1 MEGARAESPP
11 GSGATALVRLR
22 RVGKRYGE
30 RTVLRGIDVEVLSGS
45 ILLVV
50 GRNGAGKSTLLR
62 IMAGLAR
69 PEPGEVE
76 HLVDAGRTAFLG
88 HRPFLYARLSADE
101 NLAFWGR
108 MHGRSLD
115 RKARLGLLSR
125 VGLADFADEPA
136 GVFSRGMTQRLDLA
150 RVFSQS
156 PRLFFLDEPASGL
169 DAASAAL
176 LRREMGQARDAGA
189 GVVMVSHDVAGDLPL
204 ADRVLHLQAARAVFC
219 GRAADFDPGTL
230 TGGGTC

>member
-1 MEGARAESPP
+1 MGDGAAR
-11 GSGATALVRLR
+11 TAADHGPCVLLRLR
-22 RVGKRYGE
+22 KVAKRYGE
-30 RTVLRGIDVEVLSGS
+30 RVVLRGIDVEVLSGS

-76 HLVDAGRTAFLG
+76 HLVDPGRTAFLG
-88 HRPFLYARLSADE
+88 HRPFLYPKLSADE

-108 MHGRSLD
+108 MHGRNLD
-115 RKARLGLLSR
+115 RTARLELLTR
-125 VGLADFADEPA
+125 VGLADFAHEPA

-150 RVFSQS
+150 RVFAQS

-176 LRREMGQARDAGA
+176 LRREMRQARDAGA
-189 GVVMVSHDVAGDLPL
+189 GAVMVSHDVAGDLPL
-204 ADRVLHLQAARAVFC
+204 ADRVLHLEGTRAVFLGPVRDFDAGAFAG
-219 GRAADFDPGTL
+219 GRA
-230 TGGGTC
+230 C